1 MTDFLSQD
9 IMYLPGVGPNR
20 KKLLSEELGIE
31 TYGDLLGYYPYKY
44 VDRSKVY
51 TVGELTGDM
60 PYVQVIGHILSF
72 ETFDMGPRKERV
84 VAHFTDGTGIMDLVW
99 FNGGKYAKQHY
110 QIGKNYLI
118 FGRPS
123 VFNNRIQVQ
132 HPEVE
137 DGESKNSGDCRVET
151 VEFATATPSP
161 NPSPSSDPE
170 GTAAANASLFSLHSS
185 PSTINYQLKMRPY
198 YNTTE
203 KMKKYGMT
211 SRNIERL
218 MKTLIERMKEPLA
231 ETMLP
236 LQTTGMRL
244 MSRDEALR
252 AIHFPQDARQLE
264 RARTRLKL
272 EELFYV
278 QLNILRYASDQRRKH
293 RGCVFSRVG
302 DVFNTFYR
310 QHLPFELTE
319 AQKRV
324 VREIRRDTG
333 SGKQMNRLLQGDV
346 GSGKTLVALM
356 AMLLALDNG
365 YQACIMAPTEILAEQ
380 HLKTI
385 MTFLDG
391 MDVQVALLTG
401 IVKGRR
407 RKEVLEGLQT
417 GNVQILVG
425 THAIIE
431 DNVQFARLGMVVVDE
446 QHRFGVAQRAKL
458 WEKGE
463 GGDTYPHVL
472 VMTATPIPRTLA
484 MTLYGDLDVSIIDEL
499 PPGRKPVVTQ
509 HYFESRVT
517 TLYDGLRRQINM
529 GRQVYC
535 VFPLIEE
542 SEKID
547 LKNLEQG
554 YEVLRQAFPEFQ
566 LSKVHGRMKPAEK
579 EEEMRRFVE
588 GETQMLVAT
597 TVIEVGVNVPNA
609 SVMVIFDA
617 QRFGLS
623 QLHQLRGRVGR
634 GADQSYCLLVTPYKL
649 SEDTRRRIDIMC
661 QTNDGFRI
669 AEADL
674 KLRGPGD
681 LEGTQ
686 QSGMAFDLKIA
697 DIARDGQ
704 LVQLARDE
712 AQKIVDDDPTCTS
725 EKYALLW
732 RRLKELRKTNVNW
745 SAIS

>member
-1 MTDFLSQD
+1 MDILGQD
-9 IMYLPGVGPNR
+9 IMYLPGVGPQR
-20 KKLLSEELGIE
+20 KKMLKQELGIE
-31 TYGDLLGYYPYKY
+31 TFGDLLEYFPYKH
-44 VDRSKVY
+44 VDRTKVY
-51 TVGELTGDM
+51 KVHELTGDM
-60 PYVQVIGHILSF
+60 PFVQVVGRILSY
-72 ETFDMGPRKERV
+72 ETFEMGPRKERV
-84 VAHFTDGTGIMDLVW
+84 VAHFSDGTGIMDLVW

-110 QIGKNYLI
+110 LIGREYLV

-132 HPEVE
+132 HP
-137 DGESKNSGDCRVET
+137 DIDDASKIDTSAMGM
-151 VEFATATPSP
+151 
-161 NPSPSSDPE
+161 
-170 GTAAANASLFSLHSS
+170 
-185 PSTINYQLKMRPY
+185 QPY

-203 KMKKYGMT
+203 KMKKAGLT
-211 SRNIERL
+211 SRTVERL
-218 MKTLIERMKEPLA
+218 VKTLIERLTPQP
-231 ETMLP
+231 ETIP
-236 LQTTGMRL
+236 TFITGPRHL
-244 MSRDEALR
+244 MSRDQALR
-252 AIHFPQDARQLE
+252 AIHYPHDAKELE
-264 RARTRLKL
+264 KARVRLKF
-272 EELFYV
+272 EELFFV
-278 QLNILRYASDQRRKH
+278 QLNILRYASDQRRKY
-293 RGCVFSRVG
+293 RGYVFQHVG
-302 DVFNTFYR
+302 EVFNTFYHD
-310 QHLPFELTE
+310 HLPFTLTE

-324 VREIRRDTG
+324 VREIRKDTC
-333 SGKQMNRLLQGDV
+333 SGRQMNRLLQGDV

-356 AMLLALDNG
+356 AMLIALDNG

-380 HLKTI
+380 HLRTI
-385 MTFLDG
+385 MDFLQG
-391 MDVQVALLTG
+391 MDIRVELLTG

-407 RKEVLEGLQT
+407 RQEILDGLLDGT
-417 GNVQILVG
+417 VRILVG
-425 THAIIE
+425 THALIE
-431 DNVQFARLGMVVVDE
+431 DSVQFARLGMAVVDE

-458 WEKGE
+458 WGKSQNP
-463 GGDTYPHVL
+463 PHVL

-484 MTLYGDLDVSIIDEL
+484 MTLYGDLDVSVIDEL
-499 PPGRKPVVTQ
+499 PPGRKPIQTTHV
-509 HYFESRVT
+509 FDSRIT
-517 TLYDGLRRQINM
+517 SLYDSIRRQIRE

-554 YEVLRQAFPEFQ
+554 FEVLQQAFPEFR
-566 LSKVHGRMKPAEK
+566 LSKVHGKMKPADK
-579 EEEMRRFVE
+579 DTEMQRFAR
-588 GETQMLVAT
+588 GETQILVAT

-634 GADQSYCLLVTPYKL
+634 GADQSYCILVTPFKL
-649 SEDTRRRIDIMC
+649 SEETRKRIDIMC

-704 LVQLARDE
+704 LVQMARDE
-712 AQKIVDDDPTCTS
+712 AQQIIDEDPTCS
-725 EKYALLW
+725 SDKYSLLW
-732 RRLKELRKTNVNW
+732 NRLKELRKTNINW
-745 SAIS
+745 GVIS